1 MTGALETGK
10 VAVVTGASSGIG
22 EATARL
28 LARSGWQ
35 CVLIARREDA
45 LRQLATEIGGE
56 IVVCDVS
63 DRDAVAA
70 TTAGILGRH
79 PLDRPPRLRV
89 QASSFGAPSSRL
101 LSTRSN
107 ERSPSTTSAGSG

>member
-1 MTGALETGK
+1 MARRAEPLEEPGFQGEGVTGALETGK

-28 LARSGWQ
+28 LARSGWR

-45 LRQLATEIGGE
+45 LRRLATEIGGE
-56 IVVCDVS
+56 IEVCDVS

-79 PLDRPPRLRV
+79 PSID
-89 QASSFGAPSSRL
+89 L
-101 LSTRSN
+101 LV
-107 ERSPSTTSAGSG
+107 